1 MYIGD
6 GAVAT
11 GGATAP
17 SWCCGAICA
26 QAGRS
31 RWLRPEVP
39 NVCAKLSDVHPEL
52 PDVRSVSSD
61 GAGQG
66 RGGMGGGVESRFDR
80 PVWRKCPQWG
90 VPGGKKWGK
99 QGVTEFFFTNF
110 AEVRH
115 RLGH

>member
-1 MYIGD
+1 MAD

-11 GGATAP
+11 DGAAVP
-17 SWCCGAICA
+17 SLCYGAICA

-66 RGGMGGGVESRFDR
+66 RGGTGGGSESRFDR
-80 PVWRKCPQWG
+80 PIL
-90 VPGGKKWGK
+90 
-99 QGVTEFFFTNF
+99 
-110 AEVRH
+110 AEMPPMGRAG
-115 RLGH
+115 R